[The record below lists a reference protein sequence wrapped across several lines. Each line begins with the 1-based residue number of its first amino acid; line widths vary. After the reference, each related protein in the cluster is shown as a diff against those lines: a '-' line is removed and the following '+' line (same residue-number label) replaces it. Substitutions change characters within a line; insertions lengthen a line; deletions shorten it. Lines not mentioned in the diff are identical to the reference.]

1 MLPIL
6 HTETQKAN
14 QTGSAMS
21 VGGKISWFTQPGSLQ
36 AGGQVGAGGLMP
48 RADEHENWPKMCNGI
63 ERPLQPPPVTECHAK
78 LSVYDF
84 ARTVATN
91 MSPGCNM

>member
-21 VGGKISWFTQPGSLQ
+21 VDGKMSWFTQPGSLQ

-48 RADEHENWPKMCNGI
+48 RAG
-63 ERPLQPPPVTECHAK
+63 R
-78 LSVYDF
+78 
-84 ARTVATN
+84 
-91 MSPGCNM
+91 